1 MGPEH
6 SKIAFGMKDMGSFNH
21 GQRNCDEFGGEPFY
35 GFNGLVAH
43 RGSSTRKISSMHPV
57 TTNKRCVYKNDGSNV
72 HIHCIH
78 KFPKMHSRELI
89 PDEKIV

>member
-1 MGPEH
+1 
-6 SKIAFGMKDMGSFNH
+6 MKDMGSFNH

-57 TTNKRCVYKNDGSNV
+57 TT
-72 HIHCIH
+72 
-78 KFPKMHSRELI
+78 
-89 PDEKIV
+89 